1 MMTENNMLDIIK
13 QAILLE
19 HRGKA
24 LYESVAEKT
33 EVAPV
38 QELFEMLVE
47 EEEKHIDILNK
58 QFTLVANGKDLKT
71 GELDKVQDITAKTV
85 LSQGVVNGISAAGY
99 EAAVIAAALEFEKN
113 AVKYYGDQEAAAN
126 SPEEK
131 KLFNWLVKWE
141 TEHMTMLAKIDDD
154 LKEQVWY
161 DNSFWPLD

>member
-1 MMTENNMLDIIK
+1 MEENNMLDIIK
-13 QAILLE
+13 KSILLE

-24 LYESVAEKT
+24 LYESVAQKT

-38 QELFEMLVE
+38 KELFEMLVE
-47 EEEKHIDILNK
+47 EEEKHIDILSK
-58 QFTLVANGKDLKT
+58 QFTLVANGNDFKT
-71 GELDKVQDITAKTV
+71 GELDKVEDTTAKTV
-85 LSQGVVNGISAAGY
+85 LSQEIVNGISGAGY

-113 AVKYYGDQEAAAN
+113 AVKYYGDQEAAAS
-126 SPEEK
+126 SPEKK

-154 LKEQVWY
+154 LKEQIWY

>member
-1 MMTENNMLDIIK
+1 MAENNMLDIIK
-13 QAILLE
+13 KAILLE

-24 LYESVAEKT
+24 LYESVAKKT
-33 EVAPV
+33 EISAVK
-38 QELFEMLVE
+38 ELFEMLAE

-58 QFTLVANGKDLKT
+58 QFKLVSKGKNFDT
-71 GELDKVQDITAKTV
+71 GELEKVEGTTAKTV
-85 LSQGVVNGISAAGY
+85 LSVKIVKGISAAGY

-154 LKEQVWY
+154 LKEQIWY

>member
-1 MMTENNMLDIIK
+1 MAENETLDIIK
-13 QAILLE
+13 KAILLE

-24 LYESVAEKT
+24 LYESVVPKT
-33 EVAPV
+33 EVTAV
-38 QELFEMLVE
+38 KELFEMLAE

-58 QFTLVANGKDLKT
+58 QFVLVSKGKDFDAGQLEEVEDT
-71 GELDKVQDITAKTV
+71 TAKTV
-85 LSQGVVNGISAAGY
+85 LSQAIVTGISGAGY

-113 AVKYYGDQEAAAN
+113 AVKYYGDQETTAS

-154 LKEQVWY
+154 LKEQIWY

>member
-1 MMTENNMLDIIK
+1 MAENNMLDIIK
-13 QAILLE
+13 KAILLE

-24 LYESVAEKT
+24 LYESVAQKT
-33 EVAPV
+33 EVVPV
-38 QELFEMLVE
+38 KELFEMLAQ
-47 EEEKHIDILNK
+47 EEEKHIDVLNK
-58 QFTLVANGKDLKT
+58 QFTLVANGKDFET
-71 GELDKVQDITAKTV
+71 GDLDKVEDITAKTV

-113 AVKYYGDQEAAAN
+113 AVKYYGDQHAA
-126 SPEEK
+126 SSSSEEK

-154 LKEQVWY
+154 LKEQIWY

>member
-1 MMTENNMLDIIK
+1 MEENNMLDIIK
-13 QAILLE
+13 KAILLE

-24 LYESVAEKT
+24 LYESVAQKT

-38 QELFEMLVE
+38 KELFEMLVE
-47 EEEKHIDILNK
+47 EEEKHIDILSK
-58 QFTLVANGKDLKT
+58 QFTLVAKGNDFKT
-71 GELDKVQDITAKTV
+71 GELDKIEDTTAKTV
-85 LSQGVVNGISAAGY
+85 LSQEVISGISAAGY

-113 AVKYYGDQEAAAN
+113 AVKYYGDQEAAA
-126 SPEEK
+126 SSAEEK

-154 LKEQVWY
+154 LKEQIWY

>member
-1 MMTENNMLDIIK
+1 MTENKTLDIIK
-13 QAILLE
+13 MAILLE

-24 LYESVAEKT
+24 LYESVAQKT
-33 EVAPV
+33 EVAAV
-38 QELFEMLVE
+38 KELFEMLTE

-58 QFTLVANGKDLKT
+58 QFTLVSKGKAFDT
-71 GELDKVQDITAKTV
+71 GELDKIEGKTAKTV
-85 LSQGVVNGISAAGY
+85 LSVKIVKGISGAGY

-113 AVKYYGDQEAAAN
+113 AVKYYGDQEAAAS

-154 LKEQVWY
+154 LKEQIWY
-161 DNSFWPLD
+161 DNSFWPL